1 MDHICHFFVSPR
13 LVQILSKDFDS
24 SHHCGIH
31 PRVLN
36 LFILSVYTKNHFSDA
51 WFWDSLSDSFPIK
64 KLLCGNIPWHLF
76 VGSKEKSTYSFTAT

>member
-51 WFWDSLSDSFPIK
+51 
-64 KLLCGNIPWHLF
+64 
-76 VGSKEKSTYSFTAT
+76 